1 VRDDPARPG
10 DGDGAFLQVR
20 IASLPLLTFPL
31 KSEELLVTVSEFGQ
45 FNLPAGIFSGSA
57 ALPTALFTGVPLI
70 DGLALTG
77 LANAPQFVGMTSP
90 VPAHPPC
97 DSAIPP
103 PPDCGVL
110 RRGGAGAGW
119 AAWAPLQGN
128 AFLNVLGVFDL
139 EIPLSV
145 VGSPGAF
152 LSTRTGSLTVSVIGT
167 AWTVGPVTVTGLS
180 TVTTSD
186 QPFPSFRIF
195 EGQDGRTRDG
205 LGRMSLVSPFKVV
218 TNATGNLSGVARQ
231 TLTFIPE
238 PGGLAL
244 RITAA
249 LALVAC
255 GWLRTRR

>member
-110 RRGGAGAGW
+110 RRGVREPAGRRGRRCRA
-119 AAWAPLQGN
+119 
-128 AFLNVLGVFDL
+128 
-139 EIPLSV
+139 
-145 VGSPGAF
+145 
-152 LSTRTGSLTVSVIGT
+152 TRS
-167 AWTVGPVTVTGLS
+167 
-180 TVTTSD
+180 
-186 QPFPSFRIF
+186 
-195 EGQDGRTRDG
+195 
-205 LGRMSLVSPFKVV
+205 
-218 TNATGNLSGVARQ
+218 
-231 TLTFIPE
+231 
-238 PGGLAL
+238 
-244 RITAA
+244 
-249 LALVAC
+249 
-255 GWLRTRR
+255 